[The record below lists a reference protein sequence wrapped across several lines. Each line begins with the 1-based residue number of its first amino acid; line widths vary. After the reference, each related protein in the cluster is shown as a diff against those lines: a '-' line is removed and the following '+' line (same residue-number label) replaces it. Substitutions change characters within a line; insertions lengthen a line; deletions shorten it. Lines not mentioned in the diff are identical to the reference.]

1 MTRPVSWRLRRLPQH
16 LALEFALYS
25 SGNRNAGVLAKLKAI
40 WRDDTLVGRG
50 RARIVIFVNTRAR
63 AGEMGAHLSERG
75 VPNIVATG
83 QGIKGQSNKRGRY
96 DGDRSRVERGP
107 DTTSWGV
114 HTIRRLH
121 VRWGLCDIQ
130 GK

>member
-1 MTRPVSWRLRRLPQH
+1 MTRLVSSRLHCLPQH

-25 SGNRNAGVLAKLKAI
+25 SGNRNARVLAKLKAI

-63 AGEMGAHLSERG
+63 AGEMGAHLAERG

-83 QGIKGQSNKRGRY
+83 QGIQVQSNKQGR
-96 DGDRSRVERGP
+96 DGRRMYVSRTTVWFDRSCGTWLQLGRF
-107 DTTSWGV
+107 
-114 HTIRRLH
+114 
-121 VRWGLCDIQ
+121 
-130 GK
+130 